1 MTDTLRK
8 ATGARALAARPT
20 SGMPRSSSSSRSN
33 TRPHAARERVRGE
46 LLAEAAG
53 GPVITEADVF
63 GAALL
68 ADLADLAAWAAQ
80 AG

>member
-1 MTDTLRK
+1 
-8 ATGARALAARPT
+8 
-20 SGMPRSSSSSRSN
+20 MPRSSSSSRSN

-53 GPVITEADVF
+53 GPVATEADNF
-63 GAALL
+63 GALII
-68 ADLADLAAWAAQ
+68 ADLAAGPAQ